1 VTVEVRASWPRRDE
15 FFPSR
20 LWRGL
25 VGSIRRFP
33 QRLRERRFWHVQLLV
48 LGATVPHYVI
58 ETAGYTNPFETLHG
72 LSITL
77 YILPL
82 LYAAF
87 NYGWEGAVLTA
98 FWSAALTSP
107 STWIWH
113 RSGFHWFTEVG
124 QLVVTLPVGILVA
137 WRVDLETKQRLK
149 AERTSASLSLLNE
162 IGESLSHTLEVEQQL
177 PHVLRRLLSGLSLES
192 VWLCLEPESA
202 GGQLLVIEES
212 SGRDVPSPKVFAGA
226 LHARVASVRGGTIQD
241 SHMVVAPLVIEG
253 GMLGSLGAT
262 LRRGEAFADEQTEL
276 LATVAHQIQV
286 AVENARLY
294 RQRQESL
301 QSYVRQVT
309 HAQEEERRR
318 IARELHDETAQELV
332 HLVRKLEQLRDAAD
346 LTKTTEDLLTIARGT
361 LQSVRRYSRDLRPSI
376 LDDLGLV
383 AAIEMV
389 VEEANGRLPSGARL
403 MVTGT
408 PRRVDGPV
416 ELALFRI
423 AQEALR
429 NVEKHAQAASAK
441 VDLDFRSAGIQL
453 SMADDGLG
461 FAPPKNISDLAR
473 VGKLGLLGMKERAEL
488 VGGSLE
494 VHSIPGKGT
503 RLVVRVKAGI
513 EPSA

>member
-33 QRLRERRFWHVQLLV
+33 QRLREQRFWHVQLLV
-48 LGATVPHYVI
+48 LAATVPHYVI
-58 ETAGYTNPFETLHG
+58 ETVGYTNPFETLHG
-72 LSITL
+72 LVITL
-77 YILPL
+77 YILPM
-82 LYAAF
+82 LYAAL

-98 FWSAALTSP
+98 LWSAALTSP

-162 IGESLSHTLEVEQQL
+162 IGGSLSHTLEVEQQL

-202 GGQLLVIEES
+202 TEGLSVIAEVSGQ
-212 SGRDVPSPKVFAGA
+212 DVPPPEVVAGT
-226 LHARVASVRGGTIQD
+226 LHARLASMGGAMIEDGHT
-241 SHMVVAPLVIEG
+241 VVVPLVMEG

-262 LRRGEAFADEQTEL
+262 LRRGEVFADEQTEL

-332 HLVRKLEQLRDAAD
+332 HLVRKVEQLRDAPD
-346 LTKTTEDLLTIARGT
+346 LTRATDDLLTIARGT

-389 VEEANGRLPSGARL
+389 VEEANGRLPNGARL
-403 MVTGT
+403 TVTGT

-429 NVEKHAQAASAK
+429 NVEKHARATSAT
-441 VDLDFRSAGIQL
+441 VDLDFHSGRIRL
-453 SMADDGLG
+453 SMTDDGLG
-461 FAPPKNISDLAR
+461 FAPPKNVADLSR

-494 VHSIPGKGT
+494 VHSSPGKGT
-503 RLVVRVKAGI
+503 RLVVRVKAGS